1 LLKTILSE
9 KLETA
14 RNLMF
19 EQRGKNSAEFYR
31 LEKLYKEHTSHQKL
45 KKVNDRIDQF
55 VDSI

>member
-1 LLKTILSE
+1 
-9 KLETA
+9 
-14 RNLMF
+14 MF